1 MLQLICLG
9 NSALYVQAGV
19 HGFDPNSVL
28 KSRARVE
35 STKHLGPPLFN
46 KIWGLGWLL
55 GFKGLELGL
64 FLRRVDLLHHLGLL
78 VV

>member
-1 MLQLICLG
+1 MCKREWLRSEL
-9 NSALYVQAGV
+9 
-19 HGFDPNSVL
+19 SV
-28 KSRARVE
+28 KAVRAFNLPE
-35 STKHLGPPLFN
+35 HLGPPLFN
-46 KIWGLGWLL
+46 KICGLGWLL